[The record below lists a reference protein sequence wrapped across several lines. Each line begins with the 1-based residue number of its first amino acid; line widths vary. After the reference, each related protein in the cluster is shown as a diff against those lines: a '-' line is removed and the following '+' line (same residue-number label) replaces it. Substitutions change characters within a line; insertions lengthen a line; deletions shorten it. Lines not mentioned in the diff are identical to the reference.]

1 MMRRHRLLRLS
12 NLLLKAILLIST
24 APSLTAATRHSSIAA
39 EEVTWG
45 LAPSGRDLI
54 HGGVIPRP
62 WTSQTKWPKTRYIE
76 YTDATFST
84 RKPQAERLGIF
95 GPVIRCEGGDTIS
108 VVFFM
113 TRGQAPHSIHRHGL
127 RYEKDNEGA
136 MYLPTV
142 RGGAIPP
149 GGRFTYHWLAD
160 AGSGPGPGELSSKVW
175 WYHAHTDEA
184 RETNAGLVGPIII

>member
-62 WTSQTKWPKTRYIE
+62 WTTQTKWPKTRYIE

-84 RKPQAERLGIF
+84 RKPQAEWLGIL
-95 GPVIRCEGGDTIS
+95 GPVIRAEVGDTII
-108 VVFFM
+108 VDFM
-113 TRGQAPHSIHRHGL
+113 NRGQAPHSIHPHGL
-127 RYEKDNEGA
+127 RYDKDNEGA
-136 MYLPTV
+136 MYLPT
-142 RGGAIPP
+142 
-149 GGRFTYHWLAD
+149 GR
-160 AGSGPGPGELSSKVW
+160 
-175 WYHAHTDEA
+175 
-184 RETNAGLVGPIII
+184 